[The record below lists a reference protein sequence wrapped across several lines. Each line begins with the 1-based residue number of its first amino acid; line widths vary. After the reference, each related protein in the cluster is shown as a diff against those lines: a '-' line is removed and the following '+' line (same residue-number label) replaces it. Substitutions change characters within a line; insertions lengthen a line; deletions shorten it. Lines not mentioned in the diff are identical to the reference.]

1 MKKIILCFFLISGV
15 VVASDFSIEPLF
27 PSEEALRT
35 DTSTIPMQIEE
46 LPFGFK
52 IVVRDNDD
60 TSNDIDEPNKA
71 EKKQMPHFNH
81 QKMPPKYEKRDL
93 RMPPPPPCRHS
104 AENTDCFQLG
114 HRISRDDISFNN
126 RCDIEKRK
134 DSMMKLMKNHH
145 KDEEILRILHK
156 QTQLLERI
164 MILLEKLP
172 EKRTNYH
179 EKHHEF
185 PFVYDD

>member
-60 TSNDIDEPNKA
+60 ISNDIDEQEKTA
-71 EKKQMPHFNH
+71 KKQHQFNQ
-81 QKMPPKYEKRDL
+81 QKMPTKYEKRDL
-93 RMPPPPPCRHS
+93 CTPLPLPCRHS
-104 AENTDCFQLG
+104 AENTDCFQLR

-126 RCDIEKRK
+126 RCDIEKRT

-145 KDEEILRILHK
+145 KSEEILRILHK
-156 QTQLLERI
+156 QTRLLERI
-164 MILLEKLP
+164 MISLEKLL

-179 EKHHEF
+179 EKRHEF
-185 PFVYDD
+185 PFVYDN